1 MPSECRDVSSFGDS
15 IDCVI
20 SLISDSLSSAE
31 TMSATSNTT
40 LALAS
45 SGAATPLSEGEIHL
59 PGDKTL
65 KHAARI
71 AIEQDKPICLD
82 YFNDTHHGRA
92 FLGEDDKSKEKMLV
106 RSAEEY
112 TSLIQ
117 RIFKVT
123 EDFIVITENSIYII
137 SGATK
142 KKTISAPQ

>member
-31 TMSATSNTT
+31 TMSATSNTAT
-40 LALAS
+40 IIA

>member
-1 MPSECRDVSSFGDS
+1 
-15 IDCVI
+15 
-20 SLISDSLSSAE
+20 
-31 TMSATSNTT
+31 MST
-40 LALAS
+40 ALVPAS
-45 SGAATPLSEGEIHL
+45 SSDPLTAPELRI
-59 PGDKTL
+59 PNDKTL

-71 AIEQDKPICLD
+71 AIEHDKPICLD
-82 YFNDTHHGRA
+82 YFNDTHHGHA
-92 FLGEDDKSKEKMLV
+92 FLGEDDKTKEKMLV

-117 RIFKVT
+117 RIFKVA